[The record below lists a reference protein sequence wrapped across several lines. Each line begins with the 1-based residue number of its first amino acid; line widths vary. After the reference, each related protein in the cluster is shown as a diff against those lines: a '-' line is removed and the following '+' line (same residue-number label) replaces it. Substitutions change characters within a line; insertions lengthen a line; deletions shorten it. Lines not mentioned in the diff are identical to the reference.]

1 MSAIM
6 SDPSA
11 QQPTQEEIE
20 AYYAQMRE
28 APIGEILMQCIGL
41 LAGAAEAKLG
51 RSDAR
56 TAIDAM
62 AAVVQIGE
70 GHLGE
75 VSAQLKDAVG
85 QLQMAQ
91 VQVEKQIAA
100 EQGGAPAEDASNEQA
115 PSTQPSADQPQQPSA
130 PQAPQQQAPQQAPQT
145 SKLWTPGR

>member
-1 MSAIM
+1 M
-6 SDPSA
+6 SDTNGP
-11 QQPTQEEIE
+11 QPTQEEIE

-51 RSDAR
+51 RRDAR

-62 AAVVQIGE
+62 AAMVQLGE

-75 VSAQLKDAVG
+75 VAEQLQEAVAQLQV
-85 QLQMAQ
+85 AQ
-91 VQVEKQIAA
+91 VQVEKQMQAEGAGTGEAA
-100 EQGGAPAEDASNEQA
+100 PGDTAGDPQPEPAAQTPPSQSPLSQSPPSQTPPAE
-115 PSTQPSADQPQQPSA
+115 
-130 PQAPQQQAPQQAPQT
+130 PQT